1 MIQSPLPLPARRGRV
16 RRALPATPRVM
27 IAWTSEKDAET
38 RGRSVAE
45 IELSGERT
53 WVAALCA
60 DRCREVTLT
69 AHVGNDAMA
78 KQHVL
83 ELAELLTFELAAT
96 QPLIRVR
103 FAEQRLDAMGAL

>member
-1 MIQSPLPLPARRGRV
+1 MQSLLSLPARRGRAH
-16 RRALPATPRVM
+16 RALPSASRVM
-27 IAWTSEKDAET
+27 IAWTSEKDHET
-38 RGRSVAE
+38 RARSVAE

-69 AHVGNDAMA
+69 AHVGNDATA

-103 FAEQRLDAMGAL
+103 FAEPHLDATGAL